1 MLFLGTSGSLASGGH
16 RSGLASKSFSKRNRE
31 SLGCICWIRRFGI
44 DLLRTNSPAIRRKL
58 ISHRKSSIGLS
69 IITLCELQYG
79 IEYRGARQPE
89 LRARHEQLLNEMISP
104 FDVFPLDH
112 RVVETYGKVRLA
124 LAKSPIGALDTFI
137 AAQALSL
144 GATLVTSNC
153 REFQRVPRLTV
164 EDWR

>member
-1 MLFLGTSGSLASGGH
+1 VYLLDTTV
-16 RSGLASKSFSKRNRE
+16 
-31 SLGCICWIRRFGI
+31 WI

-89 LRARHEQLLNEMISP
+89 LRARHEQLLTEMIAP

-112 RVVETYGKVRLA
+112 RAVETYGKVRLT

-144 GATLVTSNC
+144 GAILVTSNC
-153 REFQRVPRLTV
+153 REFQRVPGLTV